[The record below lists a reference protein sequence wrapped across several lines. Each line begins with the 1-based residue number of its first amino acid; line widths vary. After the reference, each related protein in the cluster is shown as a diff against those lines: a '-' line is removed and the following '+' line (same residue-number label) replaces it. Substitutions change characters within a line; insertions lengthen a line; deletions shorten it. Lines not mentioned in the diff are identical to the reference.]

1 MRLIISCDLS
11 LSEEEVNV
19 MITTECVTYDTW
31 CERSPRYGVSRAGF
45 CSPRS
50 LRLMGRGRCEQAWAH
65 MSNLNIYRSSM
76 SPLWEHRAQY
86 LVIYRID
93 LVLLLLLLIFCD
105 TLLSYCRVLIRI
117 ITAPDIPVRRN
128 TLSTRTQDTLI

>member
-1 MRLIISCDLS
+1 
-11 LSEEEVNV
+11 
-19 MITTECVTYDTW
+19 
-31 CERSPRYGVSRAGF
+31 
-45 CSPRS
+45 
-50 LRLMGRGRCEQAWAH
+50 
-65 MSNLNIYRSSM
+65 M

-93 LVLLLLLLIFCD
+93 LVVLLLLLIFCD

-117 ITAPDIPVRRN
+117 ITAPDIPVRSN